1 MNHPQG
7 RCPEPRENLHMVGD
21 HARMVYRLCAE
32 CRAIY
37 EGPQFGFVFLPAD
50 SPEWVQRA
58 AEKRLPA
65 KVAA

>member
-7 RCPEPRENLHMVGD
+7 QCPDPQLVHIAGD
-21 HARMVYRLCAE
+21 RTRTTYGVCAE

-37 EGPQFGFVFLPAD
+37 EGMGLVFLRAD
-50 SPEWVQRA
+50 TPEWVQRA
-58 AEKRLPA
+58 QEKRLPY